1 VGDDPMVLVTA
12 GGGEDGYRLLSTSL
26 RALAHASACA
36 PVRALLVC
44 GPEMSEQRRRRIHAA
59 AAGRAHLLVQDFN
72 DDMMGCMDAADLIV
86 CMGGYNTLCEVL
98 TLHKR
103 AIVVPR
109 VVPVQEQWMRA
120 ERMDRLGLLRAIHP
134 DRLTP
139 AELGRAIR
147 EELSLSNVR
156 PSRLYEVDLGGMGR
170 VAEGIYELLA
180 QAAEAD
186 GELELAQQV
195 GGQ

>member
-1 VGDDPMVLVTA
+1 
-12 GGGEDGYRLLSTSL
+12 
-26 RALAHASACA
+26 
-36 PVRALLVC
+36 
-44 GPEMSEQRRRRIHAA
+44 
-59 AAGRAHLLVQDFN
+59 
-72 DDMMGCMDAADLIV
+72 
-86 CMGGYNTLCEVL
+86 
-98 TLHKR
+98 
-103 AIVVPR
+103 
-109 VVPVQEQWMRA
+109 MRA